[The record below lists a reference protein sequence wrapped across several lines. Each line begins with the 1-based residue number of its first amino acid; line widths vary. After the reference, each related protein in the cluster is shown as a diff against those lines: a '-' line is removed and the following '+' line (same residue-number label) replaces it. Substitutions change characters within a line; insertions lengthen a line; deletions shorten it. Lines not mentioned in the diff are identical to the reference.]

1 MRSSLATSRSHG
13 HGRRRAPSRP
23 TSSGR
28 PSRAGGQAG
37 AGSEGADKGEQA
49 PTRPAAKVPELLAA
63 LEETYK
69 QLDIRLTYEA
79 IGGELGSGGLCKVK
93 GQWRAIF
100 DKRTTPS
107 ERVGLL
113 APILLRFPL
122 EGVTLAEPVRELLE
136 RMRPPSASAEPEKA
150 ETSAELGTE
159 SNEKSDEGA
168 AAAELEV
175 VDKAESA
182 DAEFADADAAVPE

>member
-1 MRSSLATSRSHG
+1 MSKG
-13 HGRRRAPSRP
+13 HGRRRVPPRSTPGRR
-23 TSSGR
+23 SG
-28 PSRAGGQAG
+28 SAAAAG
-37 AGSEGADKGEQA
+37 AEAADKGEQGQGQA
-49 PTRPAAKVPELLAA
+49 PTRPTVKVPELLAA
-63 LEETYK
+63 LEDAYK

-122 EGVTLAEPVRELLE
+122 EGVPLAEPVRELLA
-136 RMRPPSASAEPEKA
+136 RMRPSPPSAGPEGEA
-150 ETSAELGTE
+150 AAATAPDLGTE
-159 SNEKSDEGA
+159 SNIEASA
-168 AAAELEV
+168 QAE
-175 VDKAESA
+175 AEA
-182 DAEFADADAAVPE
+182 DAEAEGDAEADADASATE